1 MEEHIFVGTLN
12 MAYSNRRY
20 FNVRELWGS
29 KIYLR
34 VNNKSLICKKEHED
48 TPRFSQAAKT
58 QFLLERWTF

>member
-29 KIYLR
+29 KVYLR
-34 VNNKSLICKKEHED
+34 VNNKSLICKKN
-48 TPRFSQAAKT
+48 TRILLFSSSKNAVSFGT
-58 QFLLERWTF
+58 LTF